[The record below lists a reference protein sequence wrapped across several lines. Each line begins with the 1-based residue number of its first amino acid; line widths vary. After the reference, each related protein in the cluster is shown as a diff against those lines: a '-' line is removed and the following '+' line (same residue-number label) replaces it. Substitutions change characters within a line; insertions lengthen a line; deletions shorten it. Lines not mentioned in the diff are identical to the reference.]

1 MVTRRHFSSALAAT
15 GFLGLTAVRAQS
27 KSLTYVGWSHDE
39 AASKPTLTAMFDSY
53 RKANADSKLDVIG
66 FPWGQMQQNVLLRL
80 RSGQA
85 LDVVQLAERWLPQFA
100 STGKLADM
108 HEVYGKGQLEKLIS
122 PGVLKLGDYRG
133 RQTGLPWTAGSIGM
147 VANTKVLKDAGVSAV
162 PKTVDAFI
170 ESLKAIK
177 KSQPQSVPY
186 AMTTKNNN
194 SLCPDFQVWLW
205 TFGGELFD
213 GKGKVVVNSPAAVR
227 AMSFMADLVKDGLAA
242 KDIDRPDARRMYG
255 QNQTGFYHDAP
266 LARGFAR
273 NNSGKGADFD
283 AFVQAMAVPVLK
295 NGDTPQSFAGGHLIT
310 MFTDGKIT
318 PNGQSPQ
325 AKLASHLALSDA
337 NQLQYFKEQGLFP
350 VTLTALAQLANDPY
364 VTAWTQASRH
374 AERDEVSQWTT
385 SADPVNIVGEEVQGA
400 LLGQK
405 TAQAAIESMGKRL
418 EAKMAELAKT

>member
-1 MVTRRHFSSALAAT
+1 MVTRRQFTQALGAT
-15 GFLGLTAVRAQS
+15 SFLGAASVLAQT
-27 KSLTYVGWSHDE
+27 KNLTYVGWSQDE

-53 RKANADSKLDVIG
+53 RKAQSDVKLEVIG
-66 FPWGQMQQNVLLRL
+66 FPWAQMQQNVLLRM

-100 STGKLADM
+100 SSGKLADM
-108 HEVYGKGQLEKLIS
+108 NDVYGKAQLEKLIS
-122 PGVLKLGDYRG
+122 PGVLKLGNYRG
-133 RQTGLPWTAGSIGM
+133 KQAGLPWTAGSIGM
-147 VANTKVLKDAGVSAV
+147 VANNKVLKDAGVTST
-162 PKTVDAFI
+162 PKTVDAFL
-170 ESLKAIK
+170 EALKAIK

-205 TFGGELFD
+205 TFGGQLFD
-213 GKGKVVVNSPAAVR
+213 DKGKVVVNSPAAVR
-227 AMSFMADLVKDGLAA
+227 ALTFMTDLVKDGLAA
-242 KDIDRPDARRMYG
+242 KDVDRPDARRMYA
-255 QNQTGFYHDAP
+255 QHQTGFYHDAP

-273 NNSGKGADFD
+273 NNSGKGTEFD
-283 AFVQAMAVPVLK
+283 AFVQAMGVPVLK
-295 NGDTPQSFAGGHLIT
+295 NGDTPQSFAWGHLIT
-310 MFTDGKIT
+310 MFTDGKSV
-318 PNGQSPQ
+318 PNGQSAQ

-350 VTLTALAQLANDPY
+350 VTLSALAQLASDPY

-385 SADPVNIVGEEVQGA
+385 SADPVNIVGEEVQSA

-405 TAQAAIESMGKRL
+405 SPQVAIESMGKRL
-418 EAKMAELAKT
+418 EAKMAELAKS